1 MGEHDT
7 IQNALIGAAV
17 GIFTSFIP
25 FSTVLGGAVAGY
37 LQGGTSSD
45 GVRVGAIAGGIQ
57 MLLTFVMGG
66 LFVLFFSALVAG
78 TGDGAVFG
86 ITFFFLFLVVI
97 VITAIYTVVLSALGG
112 WLGNYVKYE
121 TDIGN

>member
-7 IQNALIGAAV
+7 VQNALIGAAV
-17 GIFTSFIP
+17 GFFTSFVP

-37 LQGGTSSD
+37 LQGGTSSN
-45 GVRVGAIAGGIQ
+45 GVRVGAIAGGVQ
-57 MLLTFVMGG
+57 MLLTFAIGG
-66 LFVLFFSALVAG
+66 IFLLFFSALVVG

-97 VITAIYTVVLSALGG
+97 GITAIYTVVLSALGG
-112 WLGNYVKYE
+112 WLGNYLKCE
-121 TDIGN
+121 TDL